1 MLIGAGGLLTLLLLR
16 HNLIPDAGGLGVL
29 LDSAAPWLGL
39 GVPVLAL
46 IALAR
51 RSRLGIAAAV
61 VPLLAWGYAFGW
73 WWGGPDSKEPG
84 QLIVVTQNMSAAN
97 DAPGRAIRELRAT
110 GADLIALQEV
120 SGQNAHAA
128 DDELSDD
135 YPHHAAVGTV
145 ALWSRYPVSDV
156 EPADVGA
163 GWRRGL
169 RARVDVPGG
178 ALTVYVVHLPS
189 IRLGDTATRDHGL
202 ATLSRELSTEVSAR
216 VVVLGDFNTT
226 ATDRYWYDFAPGY
239 HDSRRAAGGPQFTW
253 PAAFPVVGPD
263 HILVRGLRAAT
274 SSVLHTSGS
283 DHRGLAAS
291 LAVRDQPNPRRIGR

>member
-1 MLIGAGGLLTLLLLR
+1 MRANAALVGAGALLTLLLVGHR
-16 HNLIPDAGGLGVL
+16 LIPDVAGLGVL

-46 IALAR
+46 TALAC

-73 WWGGPDSKEPG
+73 WWGGPDSTGPG
-84 QLIVVTQNMSAAN
+84 QLVVVTQNMSAAN

-120 SGQNAHAA
+120 SGQNARAA
-128 DDELSDD
+128 ENELSDD
-135 YPHHAAVGTV
+135 YPYHAAVGTV
-145 ALWSRYPVSDV
+145 ALWSRYPVSGV

-169 RARVDVPGG
+169 RARVDAPGG
-178 ALTVYVVHLPS
+178 TLTAYVVHLPS
-189 IRLGDTATRDHGL
+189 IRLGDNASRDHGL
-202 ATLSRELSTEVSAR
+202 ATLSRELSAEKSAR

-226 ATDRYWYDFAPGY
+226 ATDRHWHAFAPGY
-239 HDSRRAAGGPQFTW
+239 HDSRQAAGGPQFTW
-253 PAAFPVVGPD
+253 PAALPVVGPD
-263 HILVRGLRAAT
+263 HILIRGLRAAT
-274 SSVLHTSGS
+274 SSVLHTPGS
-283 DHRGLAAS
+283 DHRGLAAG
-291 LAVRDQPNPRRIGR
+291 LAVRD